1 MELIVP
7 HIPLTVTSNNIAAS
21 SEPLWA
27 VGAAYTT
34 GDVVRYTP
42 SGATYEHEFEAKQD
56 HTGQIPIAKG
66 SVYWIDLGT
75 TNRNRMFDGLNNSR
89 SVADAPSGDIEV
101 QINVLKRAQTLHL
114 LGLRDVESVTIEQI
128 VDGSV
133 VHTHTKNL
141 VSTAS
146 PVGFWSWLFGER
158 IFAGSYAVWLAGVY
172 TQQTVRVTMV
182 GSDNAQCAQVL
193 IGNSFYIGCTE
204 TGANPRIQ
212 SFSGFTPNDFGIYQF
227 TPRQSTRQGR
237 YTVWVDTHKIDY
249 VYQLMERYEQNLVL
263 LDANN
268 ESTDFDALR
277 AYGKIVDFAPGVSYD
292 TTAFDIK
299 IEGLH

>member
-21 SEPLWA
+21 GETLWD
-27 VGAAYTT
+27 VDTAYTT

-42 SGATYEHEFEAKQD
+42 AGTTYEHEFEAKQD

-114 LGLRDVESVTIEQI
+114 LGLRDVESVTVTQS
-128 VDGSV
+128 VGGSV
-133 VHTHTKNL
+133 VHTHTANL
-141 VSTAS
+141 ETPPT
-146 PVGFWSWLFGER
+146 PVGWWSWLFGER
-158 IFAGSYAVWLAGVY
+158 IYAASHAIRLLGTYMNQTLSITMRGV
-172 TQQTVRVTMV
+172 T
-182 GSDNAQCAQVL
+182 NAQCAQVL
-193 IGNSFYIGCTE
+193 VGNPFFIGCTE
-204 TGANPRIQ
+204 TNASPRIQ
-212 SFSGFTPNDFGIYQF
+212 SFSTFTPDDFGVYQF
-227 TPRQSTRQGR
+227 TPRQSTRQGQ
-237 YTVWVDTHKIDY
+237 YTVWVETSKIDY
-249 VYQLMERYEQNLVL
+249 VYQLIERYEQQLVL

-268 ESTDFDALR
+268 ANTNFDALR
-277 AYGKIVDFAPGVSYD
+277 AYGKIVDFTPGIAYD
-292 TTAFDIK
+292 MTPFDIK